1 MRKCLWYNS
10 ICRISHK
17 ILYTMCNVL
26 CWIIYEISFFTGQ
39 SSWLSSISH
48 DRSQRRKKYHKW
60 KNYNFKLWLTLLTF
74 LFLIVLFLFSFISLY
89 FSVLSA
95 SQTWL
100 FSPPEKAGCY
110 RTSFNTL
117 LTVRICLQCRRLG
130 FDPWVGKIPWS
141 RAWQPTP
148 VFLPGKSHEQRSLEG
163 YSL

>member
-1 MRKCLWYNS
+1 MYYVELYMRFPFLQVKAVDCHQFHN
-10 ICRISHK
+10 
-17 ILYTMCNVL
+17 
-26 CWIIYEISFFTGQ
+26 
-39 SSWLSSISH
+39 
-48 DRSQRRKKYHKW
+48 RSQRRKKHHKW

-74 LFLIVLFLFSFISLY
+74 LFLVVLFLFSFISLY

-100 FSPPEKAGCY
+100 FSPPEKSGCY

-117 LTVRICLQCRRLG
+117 LTVRICLQCRRLV

-148 VFLPGKSHEQRSLEG
+148 VFWPGKSHGQRSLEG
-163 YSL
+163 HSLQGHKESDMTETT